1 MHNGKYFHV
10 GKTPLAIE
18 DAVKEELDRLV
29 EKGVLVPMTEPTER
43 VSQMVVVHK
52 PSGKLRMCID
62 PQPLNEAFKR
72 EHYRLVVLDD
82 VLPKLRDAKVFSKFD
97 VREAYWHVKLD
108 KESSKLTTMITS
120 FGQYRWKRRHRVKY
134 GLDYF
139 LDLFLDHFRGG
150 KTHHYYRGRGGMKSI
165 STEGGVGGRV
175 LLLREGFETD

>member
-1 MHNGKYFHV
+1 MKMHNGKYFHV

-18 DAVKEELDRLV
+18 DAVEEELDRLV

-43 VSQMVVVHK
+43 VSQMVVVHE
-52 PSGKLRMCID
+52 PSGKLRMYID

-82 VLPKLRDAKVFSKFD
+82 VLPKLRDAKVFSKLD

-139 LDLFLDHFRGG
+139 LDHFLDHFRGG
-150 KTHHYYRGRGGMKSI
+150 KHTI
-165 STEGGVGGRV
+165 ITEGGVG
-175 LLLREGFETD
+175 